1 MRLISAKCPK
11 MHLNFIHAVNAKRE
25 NDGERPPAKNR
36 KRKCSSFAKKRTKI
50 PGKRFALPGMAF
62 LPVPI
67 PALAAGRRAVVTICK
82 KTMRLYPMG
91 RNDTR
96 GFGPRP
102 ALRSAILPPLP
113 RRLGVRPLRR
123 LPDRGGKDLDFTARS
138 ASWQPGW
145 NCPAGGAPGTYCPA
159 LFAAG
164 GR

>member
-1 MRLISAKCPK
+1 MQSGKMTVSVRLWKTGS
-11 MHLNFIHAVNAKRE
+11 E
-25 NDGERPPAKNR
+25 NIRLSRKNEKNPR
-36 KRKCSSFAKKRTKI
+36 QTLC
-50 PGKRFALPGMAF
+50 
-62 LPVPI
+62 
-67 PALAAGRRAVVTICK
+67 AAGDGFPPRPHTRPGRRPARGGDDMQKNDAAV
-82 KTMRLYPMG
+82 PDG
-91 RNDTR
+91 ANDTR

-113 RRLGVRPLRR
+113 RRLEVRPLRR

-138 ASWQPGW
+138 ASWRPGW